1 MSGLSSFFNS
11 LSSALSANNISAA
24 ATAAS
29 ALQSALGTSQ
39 AVTSQATSFLNNFN
53 LAQANGNQIGMQ
65 MAVMGLQAMQTQL
78 PQSVVPLI
86 ALLANPSIQADKA
99 QSAVA
104 VANIQTA
111 LAHST
116 SNSVITAAQ
125 VKGAISALGDIN
137 TSALSAAWRSKFS
150 DLDADAVLAE
160 DALGVVAVF
169 FPQAAAIAALIALL
183 VEVKPFLDLHPPTGD
198 ADPERDANAY
208 GGRGGRGN

>member
-24 ATAAS
+24 ASAAS

-53 LAQANGNQIGMQ
+53 LAQAHGNQIGMQ

-116 SNSVITAAQ
+116 SI
-125 VKGAISALGDIN
+125 L
-137 TSALSAAWRSKFS
+137 
-150 DLDADAVLAE
+150 
-160 DALGVVAVF
+160 
-169 FPQAAAIAALIALL
+169 
-183 VEVKPFLDLHPPTGD
+183 
-198 ADPERDANAY
+198 
-208 GGRGGRGN
+208 

>member
-24 ATAAS
+24 ASAAS

-39 AVTSQATSFLNNFN
+39 AVTQATSFLNNFN
-53 LAQANGNQIGMQ
+53 LAQANGNQIWMQ

-116 SNSVITAAQ
+116 SI
-125 VKGAISALGDIN
+125 L
-137 TSALSAAWRSKFS
+137 
-150 DLDADAVLAE
+150 
-160 DALGVVAVF
+160 
-169 FPQAAAIAALIALL
+169 
-183 VEVKPFLDLHPPTGD
+183 
-198 ADPERDANAY
+198 
-208 GGRGGRGN
+208 

>member
-24 ATAAS
+24 ASAA
-29 ALQSALGTSQ
+29 SALGTSQ

-116 SNSVITAAQ
+116 SI
-125 VKGAISALGDIN
+125 L
-137 TSALSAAWRSKFS
+137 
-150 DLDADAVLAE
+150 
-160 DALGVVAVF
+160 
-169 FPQAAAIAALIALL
+169 
-183 VEVKPFLDLHPPTGD
+183 
-198 ADPERDANAY
+198 
-208 GGRGGRGN
+208 